1 MTMHSITDI
10 ARQFNR
16 TVLYCRGLQERFGVA
31 IYEGSA
37 YSNAYVAWF
46 KTIIHLRSLGIS
58 EDALLKLWNLEKKIL
73 QLLQIDAVE
82 SPTWYLDSC
91 GKKLH
96 RRRRLLLTNYDIK
109 FTINANKLQ
118 LGINFHPKP
127 VELFNGTEMGEDV
140 LNVLQRYREQYR
152 RIVADANTESRQL
165 ASAAGW
171 GRTLRAE

>member
-1 MTMHSITDI
+1 LASPS
-10 ARQFNR
+10 
-16 TVLYCRGLQERFGVA
+16 
-31 IYEGSA
+31 YEGSA

-127 VELFNGTEMGEDV
+127 DRVVQRNGNGRRRA
-140 LNVLQRYREQYR
+140 QRPATLPRAIPPHR
-152 RIVADANTESRQL
+152 RRSQHRIPPTRLRRRLGPN
-165 ASAAGW
+165 AAG
-171 GRTLRAE
+171 GVG